1 VDEDGRTFGAINEPR
16 AQFTCEKLLVMGD
29 KSPKANQKKAS
40 QNQVKNDST
49 SQKKRQVEMAK
60 QATKLAPPKKK

>member
-1 VDEDGRTFGAINEPR
+1 MDENRGTFGAINEPQ

-40 QNQVKNDST
+40 QNQAKNDSV
-49 SQKKRQVEMAK
+49 SQKKKQAEAIK

>member
-1 VDEDGRTFGAINEPR
+1 MEEDGGTSGAINGSE

-40 QNQVKNDST
+40 QNQVKSNSA
-49 SQKKRQVEMAK
+49 SQKKKQAEVAK